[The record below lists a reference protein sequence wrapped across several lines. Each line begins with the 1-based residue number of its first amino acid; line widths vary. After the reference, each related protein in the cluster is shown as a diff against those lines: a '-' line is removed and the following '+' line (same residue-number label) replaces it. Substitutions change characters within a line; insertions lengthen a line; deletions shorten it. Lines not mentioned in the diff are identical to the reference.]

1 MAQLSDI
8 WRKKAASVFTITK
21 NVSSGHCPE
30 YRSILAHSS
39 LVVSSSSQSSYTSGK
54 SRTMCRY
61 FTSEVP
67 HFHVGCRIW
76 LISTPHNGSHLKL
89 GAKIWHNDPV
99 KTKLFINLLALG
111 RRSLLCGLLLLALVH
126 SKILLQ
132 LLLHFSHLKLRT
144 SLKGAI
150 GLMVSL

>member
-1 MAQLSDI
+1 
-8 WRKKAASVFTITK
+8 VFTITK

-30 YRSILAHSS
+30 YRSTLAHSS

-76 LISTPHNGSHLKL
+76 LISTPHNGSRLKL
-89 GAKIWHNDPV
+89 GAKVWHDDPV

-111 RRSLLCGLLLLALVH
+111 RRSLLCRLLLLALVH

-132 LLLHFSHLKLRT
+132 LLLHFSHLHLLFHFLLRRI
-144 SLKGAI
+144 SLSSI
-150 GLMVSL
+150 FVHLVF